1 MEDLNQVMEPSE
13 NKIVSLYFF
22 IKLPKEL
29 VNVIQSYDDIGVWE
43 IAELVKYIKQ
53 LPNDILE
60 IIKLYARIAS
70 FGNHWTVICD
80 LNDYYRE
87 IESWLD
93 HNDLAYR
100 ICPHCADHIEV
111 SSVMNLICPCERI
124 YPTKR
129 WTKSKYGLY
138 PTKDKDKEKEFDK
151 MNV

>member
-1 MEDLNQVMEPSE
+1 M
-13 NKIVSLYFF
+13 
-22 IKLPKEL
+22 
-29 VNVIQSYDDIGVWE
+29 NVIQSYDDIGVWE

-124 YPTKR
+124 SNQTM
-129 WTKSKYGLY
+129 
-138 PTKDKDKEKEFDK
+138 DKE
-151 MNV
+151 